1 MPHLKDSGPCGHFE
15 LPREI
20 AGSMSCHTSSTCVLP
35 EFTGVSIVHQRSQ
48 LDCGRSPYDWSKPED
63 SPGA

>member
-1 MPHLKDSGPCGHFE
+1 MPHLKDSGLCGHFE

-20 AGSMSCHTSSTCVLP
+20 AGSMSCHTSSICVLP
-35 EFTGVSIVHQRSQ
+35 ELTGVSTFCPRSA
-48 LDCGRSPYDWSKPED
+48 LNRGRSPYDWSKPED